1 MRRNRPPLTSL
12 LAATALFGAV
22 LAGAPCVRAEEK
34 AQCLQIRFDPSG
46 VTPGASG
53 RAKYRAVRGFRRLV
67 IETHGL
73 GPGLYDVLVGAG
85 IVGSLEVPEEIA
97 PDEAS
102 TFVLDSREAGL
113 LIFDPRGTSVEIVNQ
128 SNGMTELSIDE
139 FPANKREEMEKS
151 RIKTDFKSTDVQ
163 PAASGRT
170 EFRSFK
176 GRSRFV
182 VKVAGL
188 SPGTYELVIGGT
200 PEAFLRIVSLDEVE
214 LSFDT
219 VPEESVDTQAGD
231 DAQGYTDQ
239 GDEELHRLLTFDP
252 RGFPVSLTLNGVDIL
267 SIELYPVK

>member
-1 MRRNRPPLTSL
+1 MRRDWRALPSL
-12 LAATALFGAV
+12 IASAALLGAV

-34 AQCLQIRFDPSG
+34 AHSLQMRFEPSG
-46 VTPGASG
+46 MTPGGWG
-53 RAKYRAVRGFRRLV
+53 RASFRAVRRFRRLV

-73 GPGLYDVLVGAG
+73 APGFYDVFVGAG
-85 IVGSLEVPEEIA
+85 VVGSLEVPEEIG

-102 TFVLDSREAGL
+102 IFVLDSRQAGL
-113 LIFDPRGTSVEIVNQ
+113 LIFDPRGTSIEVVNQ

-139 FPANKREEMEKS
+139 FPANKREEMEKT
-151 RIKTDFKSTDVQ
+151 RIKIDFKTTDVQ
-163 PAASGRT
+163 PAASGTT

-200 PEAFLRIVSLDEVE
+200 PESFLRIVSLDGVE

-219 VPEESVDTQAGD
+219 IPEESVDTVGD
-231 DAQGYTDQ
+231 DAQGNDDQ
-239 GDEELHRLLTFDP
+239 ADEDLHRLLTFDP
-252 RGFPVSLTLNGVDIL
+252 RGFPISLRLNGVDIL
-267 SIELYPVK
+267 SIDLYPVR